1 MHVKELAESSV
12 KYDFECKTEILH
24 SMGYI
29 LEMNQIYLYQEG
41 QVKQM
46 RSFAD
51 RCSNS
56 RREGLG
62 RRVRLPV
69 KKRVEQKALPP
80 MPFGKALGAI

>member
-1 MHVKELAESSV
+1 MHVKELAESSA
-12 KYDFECKTEILH
+12 KYDFECKTEILQYGIH
-24 SMGYI
+24 FRDKSNI
-29 LEMNQIYLYQEG
+29 LISVTSSRKEG

-62 RRVRLPV
+62 RRVY
-69 KKRVEQKALPP
+69 
-80 MPFGKALGAI
+80 